1 MKNTVKFLFVAFVM
15 VAFAACGGKT
25 ETTNTEEAKDTLK
38 TEVAATPDTTQAA
51 DTTKAAQ

>member
-25 ETTNTEEAKDTLK
+25 ETATEGTDTVK
-38 TEVAATPDTTQAA
+38 TEVTAAPDTTQAA

>member
-25 ETTNTEEAKDTLK
+25 ETANETKDSVT
-38 TEVAATPDTTQAA
+38 TEVAAAPDTTQAA
-51 DTTKAAQ
+51 DSTATAQ